1 MASRNVYAA
10 ATVALVA
17 TVVMALAACCTA
29 SDDIFIHFGE
39 ADKVSVFSQSPRNKL
54 PIGFVFGDGQVFDY
68 QVTDSADSD
77 GQEVGRY
84 QGLFYRSSG
93 PETSFTVDKEEIT
106 ILFTNNA
113 GKYTGTSFS
122 FSGVWISGGVH
133 EFPILGGTGYLT
145 GLQGTITLV
154 TVTSGSVY
162 KVQLNELGAPH
173 FQSFLANSAFRH
185 LA

>member
-17 TVVMALAACCTA
+17 TVVMALAACTAA
-29 SDDIFIHFGE
+29 SDIFVHFNS
-39 ADKVSVFSQSPRNKL
+39 ANKVFVFSQDPRITLL
-54 PIGFVFGDGQVFDY
+54 PGAVFGDGQVVDY

-93 PETSFTVDKEEIT
+93 NTALAVDKEDKT
-106 ILFTNNA
+106 ILFTDKD
-113 GKYTGTSFS
+113 GKYSGTSLNFA
-122 FSGVWISGGVH
+122 GVWLSGEHV
-133 EFPILGGTGYLT
+133 FPILGGTGHLT
-145 GLQGTITLV
+145 GLQGTVTLV
-154 TVTSGSVY
+154 TVTAGKVY
-162 KVQLNELGAPH
+162 KVQINELGAPR
-173 FQSFLANSAFRH
+173 FQSFLANSAFRQ